1 MAGAV
6 KQPSSKKVRGSG
18 RIKMRGITDLLAR
31 VFDVTMI
38 VLGALVASQIRF
50 DDISQ
55 RSFYL
60 AFVAFAAAFSL
71 AVFPAFGVYASWR
84 GRSKG
89 ALAGQV
95 ALSWLVVQVCA
106 MALMFSLHK
115 IDFVSRLWFVYWT
128 GMAGASMIAGR
139 LVTHSVL
146 ARVRHAGL
154 NLQQVAVAGCGE
166 HCDEIVRKIDTAPA
180 AGFRA
185 SAAYNVKAGTT
196 MNTRVPVFEDHE
208 AFANYVRT
216 QNVGEVWLALPLTE
230 ERTILKLVDEFRN
243 DLINIR
249 FMPDVRTLA
258 LFEGSVTNLLGVPTI
273 NLAASPLPPNAMM
286 QKEIFD
292 RFFALGALLAVS
304 PVLLACAIAVKLSSR
319 GPVFFKQRRKGAD
332 GRVFTI
338 YKFRTMRLHA
348 QKAGVL
354 EQAKRGDPRI
364 TRVGGFLRRTSL
376 DELPQFFNVLRG
388 DMSVVGPRPHALEH
402 DDLYQKVVSGYIHR
416 YRIKPGITGW
426 AQVNGFRGETDRIE
440 KMEGRVAHD
449 LYYLGNWSFGL
460 DMKIILATIFKGLRH
475 TNAY

>member
-1 MAGAV
+1 
-6 KQPSSKKVRGSG
+6 
-18 RIKMRGITDLLAR
+18 MRGMTNLLAR
-31 VFDVTMI
+31 LFDVAMI
-38 VLGALVASQIRF
+38 VAGALVASQIRF
-50 DDISQ
+50 DDVSQ

-71 AVFPAFGVYASWR
+71 AVFPALGVYESWR
-84 GRSKG
+84 GRSKS

-95 ALSWLVVQVCA
+95 ALSWLIVQACA
-106 MALMFSLHK
+106 MVLMFSLHR

-128 GMAGASMIAGR
+128 GMAGAGMIAGR
-139 LVTHSVL
+139 MVTHTVL
-146 ARVRHAGL
+146 GRVRNAGL
-154 NLQQVAVAGCGE
+154 NLKQVAVAGCGD
-166 HCDEIVRKIDTAPA
+166 HCDEIVRKIDLAPA

-185 SAAYNVKAGTT
+185 TAAYNVQSGAK

-249 FMPDVRTLA
+249 FMPDVRTLS

-273 NLAASPLPPNAMM
+273 NLAASPLPPNALL

-292 RFFALGALLAVS
+292 RVFAAAALIAVA
-304 PVLLACAIAVKLSSR
+304 PVMIACALAVKLTSR

-332 GRVFTI
+332 GRVFSI
-338 YKFRTMRLHA
+338 YKFRSMRMHVEKEGELR
-348 QKAGVL
+348 
-354 EQAKRGDPRI
+354 QATRNDPRI
-364 TRVGGFLRRTSL
+364 TRVGAFLRRTSL

-460 DMKIILATIFKGLRH
+460 DMKIIFATIFKGLRH

>member
-1 MAGAV
+1 
-6 KQPSSKKVRGSG
+6 
-18 RIKMRGITDLLAR
+18 MRGITDLLAR
-31 VFDVTMI
+31 VFDVAMI
-38 VLGALVASQIRF
+38 VLGAIVASQIRF

-55 RSFYL
+55 RSFYP
-60 AFVAFAAAFSL
+60 AFVAFAAAL
-71 AVFPAFGVYASWR
+71 ALALFPMFGVYESWR
-84 GRSKG
+84 GRSKA
-89 ALAGQV
+89 ALTGRV
-95 ALSWLVVQVCA
+95 ALSWLIVQVCA
-106 MALMFSLHK
+106 LALMFSLHR

-128 GMAGASMIAGR
+128 GMAGAAMIAGR
-139 LVTHSVL
+139 LATYRVL
-146 ARVRHAGL
+146 ARVRNAGL

-166 HCDEIVRKIDTAPA
+166 HCDAIVRKIDTAPA

-185 SAAYNVKAGTT
+185 TAAYNVQEGAT
-196 MNTRVPVFEDHE
+196 MNTRVPVFEEHE
-208 AFANYVRT
+208 AFASYVRK
-216 QNVGEVWLALPLTE
+216 QKIDEVWLALPMTE
-230 ERTILKLVDEFRN
+230 EAKILKLVDEFRN

-258 LFEGSVTNLLGVPTI
+258 LFEGSVMDLLGVPTI
-273 NLAASPLPPNAMM
+273 NLATSPLPPKAVM
-286 QKEIFD
+286 QKDIFD
-292 RFFALGALLAVS
+292 RLFAAGALLAVS
-304 PVLLACAIAVKLSSR
+304 PILLACAIAVKLSSS
-319 GPVFFKQRRKGAD
+319 GPVFFKQNRKGAD
-332 GRVFTI
+332 GRVFSI
-338 YKFRTMRLHA
+338 FKFRTMRLHA

-376 DELPQFFNVLRG
+376 DELPQFINVLRG
-388 DMSVVGPRPHALEH
+388 EMSVVGPRPHALEH

-460 DMKIILATIFKGLRH
+460 DVKIIFATIFKGLRH

>member
-1 MAGAV
+1 M
-6 KQPSSKKVRGSG
+6 
-18 RIKMRGITDLLAR
+18 TNLLAR
-31 VFDVTMI
+31 MFDVAMI
-38 VLGALVASQIRF
+38 VAGALVASQIRF
-50 DDISQ
+50 DDVSQ

-71 AVFPAFGVYASWR
+71 AVFPALGVYESWR
-84 GRSKG
+84 GRSKS

-95 ALSWLVVQVCA
+95 ALSWLIVQACA
-106 MALMFSLHK
+106 MVLMFSLHR

-128 GMAGASMIAGR
+128 GLAGAGMIAGR
-139 LVTHSVL
+139 MVTHTVL
-146 ARVRHAGL
+146 GRVRNAGL
-154 NLQQVAVAGCGE
+154 NLKQVAVAGCGD
-166 HCDEIVRKIDTAPA
+166 HCDEIVRKIDLAPA

-185 SAAYNVKAGTT
+185 TAAYNVQTGAKL
-196 MNTRVPVFEDHE
+196 NTRVPVFEDHE

-249 FMPDVRTLA
+249 FMPDVRTLS

-292 RFFALGALLAVS
+292 RVFAAAALIAVA
-304 PVLLACAIAVKLSSR
+304 PVMIACAVAVKISSR

-332 GRVFTI
+332 GRVFSI
-338 YKFRTMRLHA
+338 YKFRSMRMHVEKEGELR
-348 QKAGVL
+348 
-354 EQAKRGDPRI
+354 QATRNDPRI
-364 TRVGGFLRRTSL
+364 TRVGAFLRRTSL

-460 DMKIILATIFKGLRH
+460 DMKIIFATIFKGLRH

>member
-1 MAGAV
+1 
-6 KQPSSKKVRGSG
+6 
-18 RIKMRGITDLLAR
+18 
-31 VFDVTMI
+31 

>member
-1 MAGAV
+1 
-6 KQPSSKKVRGSG
+6 
-18 RIKMRGITDLLAR
+18 MRGITDLASR
-31 VFDVTMI
+31 VFDVGVI
-38 VLGALVASQIRF
+38 VLTALVAAQIRF
-50 DDISQ
+50 DDVPD
-55 RSFYL
+55 RSFYM

-71 AVFPAFGVYASWR
+71 AVFPALGVYESWR
-84 GRSKG
+84 GRSKT
-89 ALAGQV
+89 ALTGQV
-95 ALSWLVVQVCA
+95 ALSWFIVQGCA

-115 IDFVSRLWFVYWT
+115 IDFVSRLWFTYWT
-128 GMAGASMIAGR
+128 AMAGAAMISGR
-139 LVTHSVL
+139 LGAHVIL
-146 ARVRHAGL
+146 GRVRNAGL
-154 NLQQVAVAGCGE
+154 NLHQVAVAGCGD
-166 HCDEIVRKIDTAPA
+166 HCDVIVRKMDTTPA

-185 SAAYNVKAGTT
+185 SAAYNVKSGAT
-196 MNTRVPVFEDHE
+196 MNTRVPVFEEHA

-216 QNVGEVWLALPLTE
+216 QHIDEVWLALPLTE

-273 NLAASPLPPNAMM
+273 NLAASPLTPNAVM
-286 QKEIFD
+286 QKELFD
-292 RFFALGALLAVS
+292 RCFAAAALLAVA
-304 PVLLACAIAVKLSSR
+304 PILLACAIAVKLSSR

-338 YKFRTMRLHA
+338 YKFRSMRLHE

-354 EQAKRGDPRI
+354 EQAHRGDS
-364 TRVGGFLRRTSL
+364 RVTKVGAFLRRTSL

-388 DMSVVGPRPHALEH
+388 EMSVVGPRPHALEH

-460 DMKIILATIFKGLRH
+460 DMRIIFATIFKGMRH

>member
-1 MAGAV
+1 
-6 KQPSSKKVRGSG
+6 
-18 RIKMRGITDLLAR
+18 MRGMTNLLAR
-31 VFDVTMI
+31 MFDVAMI
-38 VLGALVASQIRF
+38 VAGALVASQIRF
-50 DDISQ
+50 DDVSQ

-71 AVFPAFGVYASWR
+71 AVFPALGVYESWR
-84 GRSKG
+84 GRSKS

-95 ALSWLVVQVCA
+95 ALSWLIVQACA
-106 MALMFSLHK
+106 MVLMFSLHR

-128 GMAGASMIAGR
+128 GLAGAGMIAGR
-139 LVTHSVL
+139 MVTHTVL
-146 ARVRHAGL
+146 GRVRNAGL
-154 NLQQVAVAGCGE
+154 NLKQVAVAGCGD
-166 HCDEIVRKIDTAPA
+166 HCDEIVRKIDLAPA

-185 SAAYNVKAGTT
+185 TAAYNVQTGAKL
-196 MNTRVPVFEDHE
+196 NTRVPVFEDHE

-249 FMPDVRTLA
+249 FMPDVRTLS

-292 RFFALGALLAVS
+292 RVFAAAALIAVA
-304 PVLLACAIAVKLSSR
+304 PVMIACAVAVKISSR

-332 GRVFTI
+332 GRVFSI
-338 YKFRTMRLHA
+338 YKFRSMRMHVEKEGELR
-348 QKAGVL
+348 
-354 EQAKRGDPRI
+354 QATRNDPRI
-364 TRVGGFLRRTSL
+364 TRVGAFLRRTSL

-460 DMKIILATIFKGLRH
+460 DMKIIFATIFKGLRH